1 MSTLLCARAASAR
14 SPPFCT
20 RTQKRNTAASQCPS
34 LRILLVFVFLIFL
47 LCRTAA
53 LFCAHR
59 RHCLLRFN
67 ERVCLR
73 VDALMPAIVVRIHGQ
88 TALFQQMIDL
98 LGQHAVQHG
107 KQRHADHHAREAHH
121 AAEQQNGEHDPEARQ
136 SGGVAEDFRS
146 EDIAVK
152 LLQQQHKNDEI

>member
-1 MSTLLCARAASAR
+1 
-14 SPPFCT
+14 
-20 RTQKRNTAASQCPS
+20 
-34 LRILLVFVFLIFL
+34 
-47 LCRTAA
+47 
-53 LFCAHR
+53 
-59 RHCLLRFN
+59 
-67 ERVCLR
+67 
-73 VDALMPAIVVRIHGQ
+73 MPAIVVRIHGQ
-88 TALFQQMIDL
+88 AALFQQMIDL

-152 LLQQQHKNDEI
+152 LLQQQHKNDEIQRLHRTDDHDQNGTRNRTDERPEKRDNIGHTDDNRNQ